1 MSIIA
6 YIRVSTLDKQDTQNQ
21 KFKIMEYA
29 HNNNLKIDRFME
41 MKISTTKTRSQRGID
56 DLIENFIP
64 GDTLIVTEL
73 SRLGRSTFETI
84 NIIRELFE
92 KRINL
97 IFIDQSFLNTDY
109 SKLDKDPVEKAVKSM
124 MFSMFSII
132 GEMEREYTRQRIK
145 NALARAKAEGK
156 QLGRP
161 KGTVGKSKLDKHQ
174 ERISELLELKVPKKT
189 IASML
194 NTTYENL
201 RVYLLKRDLDSLKN

>member
-73 SRLGRSTFETI
+73 SRFGRSTFETI

-174 ERISELLELKVPKKT
+174 ERISELDRKSV
-189 IASML
+189 
-194 NTTYENL
+194 
-201 RVYLLKRDLDSLKN
+201 V